1 MGSFKLISFAL
12 IKMSVDCISK
22 LDAPAIK
29 RVTDALGED
38 DSRRKHTI
46 RTIREWLQKQ
56 PHLCHCEMEDR
67 NILAFARGCKYSI
80 EKTKR
85 KLDLMLTMRSALP
98 EFFSGCDPYRP
109 EVQAL
114 LKVGSMLPLLDYDHM
129 GRKVIIMRPGCFD
142 PYLHKPEDV
151 EKVNFMVSDVMGLDE
166 EQMFLTGIVIIV
178 DLEGYSLS
186 HVTQRPLA
194 VTKKHMHYLQVT
206 MLCVRYLFHLIQL
219 DSFGIIRESIILHFI
234 LLV

>member
-1 MGSFKLISFAL
+1 MLHSQPFSFKLISFAL

-56 PHLCHCEMEDR
+56 PHLRHCEMGTNSELFILSNWLLIFHNFTEDR

-114 LKVGSMLPLLDYDHM
+114 LKVG
-129 GRKVIIMRPGCFD
+129 
-142 PYLHKPEDV
+142 
-151 EKVNFMVSDVMGLDE
+151 
-166 EQMFLTGIVIIV
+166 
-178 DLEGYSLS
+178 
-186 HVTQRPLA
+186 
-194 VTKKHMHYLQVT
+194 
-206 MLCVRYLFHLIQL
+206 
-219 DSFGIIRESIILHFI
+219 
-234 LLV
+234 